1 MGEGRRG
8 RNHWAYRGFF
18 KSGNK
23 DWRELGRDNGIVLL
37 SADFSGGKVEAPVGM
52 KVGIACSRHSSRARG
67 RND

>member
-1 MGEGRRG
+1 MG
-8 RNHWAYRGFF
+8 
-18 KSGNK
+18 
-23 DWRELGRDNGIVLL
+23 ELGRDNGIVLL